1 MKLTQ
6 ERLERIEK
14 ANTLL
19 SFIATT
25 DKNKYSPFFGHKEED
40 GTLHVGA
47 FRVNDKNQLR
57 YIDPY
62 MQIDISLHP
71 NSKDLHRKC
80 TEGGTGQA
88 IIRQLGEFIKNGKQ
102 GHLNDYKEV
111 WGLGATRCNKCPK
124 ESSRNWIYQK
134 YKLSLLPL

>member
-1 MKLTQ
+1 M
-6 ERLERIEK
+6 
-14 ANTLL
+14 
-19 SFIATT
+19 
-25 DKNKYSPFFGHKEED
+25 
-40 GTLHVGA
+40 
-47 FRVNDKNQLR
+47 NDKNQLR

-111 WGLGATRCNKCPK
+111 WGWELQDVINVRKKAVEIGFIKSINYP
-124 ESSRNWIYQK
+124 YYL
-134 YKLSLLPL
+134 YKNE